1 MLGSPTAALIGWFW
15 SRRRIRALQTD
26 KGSETASNGCPLRMK
41 GFTGMFS
48 GIGFLVVRAVAERLP
63 VKGDVLFAE
72 TIETRAHQ
80 RVQCAAGLR
89 STHGPRSRPAALP
102 AMAQCCCASCFADAR
117 AYVRD
122 MTDFAPFQ
130 RGPSGKLIAGN

>member
-1 MLGSPTAALIGWFW
+1 
-15 SRRRIRALQTD
+15 
-26 KGSETASNGCPLRMK
+26 MK
-41 GFTGMFS
+41 RFTGMFS

-89 STHGPRSRPAALP
+89 SIHGPRS
-102 AMAQCCCASCFADAR
+102 
-117 AYVRD
+117 
-122 MTDFAPFQ
+122 
-130 RGPSGKLIAGN
+130 